1 VRDLS
6 EAAMDEAELE
16 GCDVSFLDLAG
27 RTVPD
32 RWLLIEVAD
41 CCETERSRGA
51 ATADSESISSCQT
64 ASWS

>member
-1 VRDLS
+1 VSDLS

-16 GCDVSFLDLAG
+16 GCEVVFLDLDG

-32 RWLLIEVAD
+32 RWLLMDVAD
-41 CCETERSRGA
+41 CCETDRSRGT

-64 ASWS
+64 TA